1 MHRITGNCL
10 SILYSNGTIKKCQ
23 KSKIL
28 QEMHLKSLDYSKYI
42 AIADMGLLSR
52 LSTLSSAIRGK
63 DDGSVSTWKDYG
75 NKVFETIL
83 RRHPSASMIMDGNNY
98 YGNDLVNVKGGER
111 QKTLCCLCR
120 WSDEKCILCEE
131 KTFSRYKRIQQFFFQ
146 NPLNKIRLEVFL
158 KTHFSLRCRQIIRGH
173 FV

>member
-1 MHRITGNCL
+1 
-10 SILYSNGTIKKCQ
+10 
-23 KSKIL
+23 
-28 QEMHLKSLDYSKYI
+28 MHLKSLDYSKYI
-42 AIADMGLLSR
+42 AIADMELLSR
-52 LSTLSSAIRGK
+52 LPTLTSAIRGK
-63 DDGSVSTWKDYG
+63 DDGSVSTWNDYG

-111 QKTLCCLCR
+111 QKTLYCLCR
-120 WSDEKCILCEE
+120 WSNEKCILCEG

-146 NPLNKIRLEVFL
+146 NPLNKIRLQVFL
-158 KTHFSLRCRQIIRGH
+158 KKHFSLRCRQIIRGH

>member
-10 SILYSNGTIKKCQ
+10 SILYSNVTIKKCQ

-42 AIADMGLLSR
+42 AIAVMELLSR
-52 LSTLSSAIRGK
+52 LSTLTSAIRGK

-111 QKTLCCLCR
+111 QKTLYCLCR
-120 WSDEKCILCEE
+120 WSNEKCTAKERHFPGIKE
-131 KTFSRYKRIQQFFFQ
+131 FNSFFFQ
-146 NPLNKIRLEVFL
+146 NPLNKIRLQVFL